1 VCAQL
6 PLIVAPSGKAPC
18 GVSTHFFGD
27 FFMAVGRPSSPNS
40 KYFQRILKP
49 AEKKIL
55 VHAGRGDMS
64 AGFHHLLEV
73 YSFLWIQGFRPHKSL
88 DCLRV
93 GNGTD
98 QASESDTEGFDAPEG
113 YS

>member
-1 VCAQL
+1 M
-6 PLIVAPSGKAPC
+6 P
-18 GVSTHFFGD
+18 
-27 FFMAVGRPSSPNS
+27 VGRPANPKS

-88 DCLRV
+88 DCLKV
-93 GNGTD
+93 GNGMGD
-98 QASESDTEGFDAPEG
+98 EPQSVVEGFDASEG
-113 YS
+113 HS

>member
-1 VCAQL
+1 VRYFA
-6 PLIVAPSGKAPC
+6 VAAYFGESALRREYP
-18 GVSTHFFGD
+18 FFWG
-27 FFMAVGRPSSPNS
+27 FRMPVGRPANPKS

-88 DCLRV
+88 DCLQV

-98 QASESDTEGFDAPEG
+98 EAFESDTEGFDASEG
-113 YS
+113 HS

>member
-1 VCAQL
+1 M
-6 PLIVAPSGKAPC
+6 S
-18 GVSTHFFGD
+18 
-27 FFMAVGRPSSPNS
+27 VGRPASPKS

-73 YSFLWIQGFRPHKSL
+73 YSFLWTQGFRPHKSL

-98 QASESDTEGFDAPEG
+98 QASESVVEAFDASEG
-113 YS
+113 HS

>member
-1 VCAQL
+1 M
-6 PLIVAPSGKAPC
+6 P
-18 GVSTHFFGD
+18 
-27 FFMAVGRPSSPNS
+27 VGRPANPKS

-88 DCLRV
+88 DCIKV

-98 QASESDTEGFDAPEG
+98 QAFESDTEGFDASEG
-113 YS
+113 HS

>member
-1 VCAQL
+1 MSA
-6 PLIVAPSGKAPC
+6 
-18 GVSTHFFGD
+18 
-27 FFMAVGRPSSPNS
+27 GRPASPKS

-55 VHAGRGDMS
+55 FHAGRGDMS

-73 YSFLWIQGFRPHKSL
+73 YSFLWLQGFRPHRSL

-98 QASESDTEGFDAPEG
+98 EASESDTEGSGASEG
-113 YS
+113 HS

>member
-1 VCAQL
+1 M
-6 PLIVAPSGKAPC
+6 P
-18 GVSTHFFGD
+18 
-27 FFMAVGRPSSPNS
+27 VGRPANPKS

-73 YSFLWIQGFRPHKSL
+73 YSFLWVQGFRPHKSL
-88 DCLRV
+88 DCLKV
-93 GNGTD
+93 GNGMD
-98 QASESDTEGFDAPEG
+98 DEFESVVEGFDAFEG
-113 YS
+113 HS

>member
-1 VCAQL
+1 
-6 PLIVAPSGKAPC
+6 
-18 GVSTHFFGD
+18 
-27 FFMAVGRPSSPNS
+27 MAVGRPANPKS

-73 YSFLWIQGFRPHKSL
+73 YSFLWMQGFRPHKSL
-88 DCLRV
+88 DCLQV

-98 QASESDTEGFDAPEG
+98 EASESDTEGFDASEG
-113 YS
+113 HS